1 MVPEGWPDAS
11 VPSSILYFLALHR
24 HLPPGGNMSF
34 LFSSELW
41 ESVETHQLVKN
52 GVLFLISDSLHEL
65 ILLLKKETWFKNNS

>member
-52 GVLFLISDSLHEL
+52 GVYLYVRQSPEL
-65 ILLLKKETWFKNNS
+65 ILLLKKETWFN

>member
-41 ESVETHQLVKN
+41 ESVETHQLLKN
-52 GVLFLISDSLHEL
+52 GVYLYVRQSPEL

>member
-52 GVLFLISDSLHEL
+52 GVYLYIRQSPEL

>member
-52 GVLFLISDSLHEL
+52 GVFLYVRQSPEL

>member
-52 GVLFLISDSLHEL
+52 GVYLYVRQSPEL